1 MPQSSYAYAVARVR
15 VLEGRLI
22 TKERLTRLV
31 EADTPDDA
39 LRLLL
44 EFNYGAA
51 AGDLKTPYEYDR
63 LILEELREAYGLVE
77 HISPDPALTGLFR
90 LQYDAHNLKV
100 LLKQRLLEDA
110 SEDVASYLMDVGTLP
125 VEKLKACVTEKRY
138 SILPEPFKAALGAL
152 EKGFN
157 SGVVD
162 PQAIGTALDKAV
174 FQEAFRR
181 LDAKPN
187 KFAKAYF
194 SALADFQNVRILLRA
209 KARASA
215 KEELANALL
224 PQGGVPHS
232 RLIAALE
239 MAPDALVKAVATGPV
254 MRGIQAGLE
263 DYFRTESMA
272 ALERR
277 ADDYL
282 LDLAKG
288 GKRETLGIGPL
299 IGYLLAR
306 EQEAKVVRIVMVAK
320 LNGLSET
327 VLKERMR
334 ELYV

>member
-15 VLEGRLI
+15 VLEGRLL
-22 TKERLTRLV
+22 TKERMTRLA
-31 EADTPDDA
+31 EADSPGDA
-39 LRLLL
+39 LRLLQ
-44 EFNYGAA
+44 EFGYGAA
-51 AGDLKTPYEYDR
+51 VGDIKSPDEYDR
-63 LILEELREAYGLVE
+63 LIFAELSEAYALIE
-77 HISPDPALTGLFR
+77 KISPDPGLTGLFR

-110 SEDVASYLMDVGTLP
+110 SEEAYLMNVGTIP
-125 VEKLKACVTEKRY
+125 VEKLKACVLDKRY
-138 SILPEPFKAALGAL
+138 SILPEPFKLALNAL
-152 EKGFN
+152 EKSFN
-157 SGVVD
+157 AGMTD
-162 PQAIGTALDKAV
+162 PKHIGTALDKAV

-181 LDAKPN
+181 LEEAPN

-194 SALADFQNVRILLRA
+194 AALADFQNVRILLRA
-209 KARASA
+209 KKRDAS
-215 KEELANALL
+215 KEELAEALL

-232 RLIAALE
+232 RLLSALE
-239 MAPDALVKAVATGPV
+239 MAPDSLVKAVSTGPV

-299 IGYLLAR
+299 IGYILAR
-306 EQEAKVVRIVMVAK
+306 EQEAKAVRLVMVAK
-320 LNGLSET
+320 LNGLGEH
-327 VLKERMR
+327 VIKERMR
-334 ELYV
+334 ELYI

>member
-15 VLEGRLI
+15 VLEGRLL
-22 TKERLTRLV
+22 TKERLARLA
-31 EADTPDDA
+31 EADAPPDA
-39 LRLLL
+39 LRLLQ
-44 EFNYGAA
+44 EFGYGAA
-51 AGDLKTPYEYDR
+51 AGDIKSPDEYDK
-63 LILEELREAYGLVE
+63 LILEELREAYALIE
-77 HISPDPALTGLFR
+77 RISPDPGLTGLFR

-110 SEDVASYLMDVGTLP
+110 SEEAYLMDVGTVP
-125 VEKLKACVTEKRY
+125 VDKLKACVLDKRY
-138 SILPEPFKAALGAL
+138 SILPEPFKAALNAL
-152 EKGFN
+152 EKSFS
-157 SGVVD
+157 SGVID
-162 PQAIGTALDKAV
+162 PAAIGRLLDKAV
-174 FQEAFRR
+174 FQEAFRS
-181 LDAKPN
+181 LNEKPN

-194 SALADFQNVRILLRA
+194 AALADFQNVRILLRA
-209 KARASA
+209 KTRNSS
-215 KEELANALL
+215 KEELAEALL

-239 MAPDALVKAVATGPV
+239 MAPEALIKAVSTGPV

-306 EQEAKVVRIVMVAK
+306 EQEAKAVRLVMVAK
-320 LNGLSET
+320 LNGLDEH
-327 VLKERMR
+327 VVKERMR
-334 ELYV
+334 ELYI

>member
-15 VLEGRLI
+15 VLEGRLL

-31 EADTPDDA
+31 EADTPEDA

-44 EFNYGAA
+44 EFNYGQA
-51 AGDLKTPYEYDR
+51 AGELKTPYEYDR
-63 LILEELREAYGLVE
+63 LILEELREAYALVE
-77 HISPDPALTGLFR
+77 RISPDPGLTGLFR

-100 LLKQRLLEDA
+100 LLKARLLEDA
-110 SEDVASYLMDVGTLP
+110 SEDSSHFLMDAGTLP
-125 VEKLKACVTEKRY
+125 LEKLKAAVAEKRY
-138 SILPEPFKAALGAL
+138 SILPEPFKTAVLAL
-152 EKGFN
+152 ERGFN
-157 SGVVD
+157 SGVID

-174 FQEAFRR
+174 FEEAFLR
-181 LDAKPN
+181 LAEKPN
-187 KFAKAYF
+187 KFAKLYF

-209 KARASA
+209 KARASS
-215 KEELANALL
+215 KEELAQALL

-232 RLIAALE
+232 RLTAALE
-239 MAPDALVKAVATGPV
+239 MTPDALLKAVATGPV
-254 MRGIQAGLE
+254 MSGIQAGLE

-282 LDLAKG
+282 INLTKG

-306 EQEAKVVRIVMVAK
+306 EQEAKVVRVVMVAK
-320 LNGLSET
+320 LNGLSES
-327 VLKERMR
+327 VLKERVR